1 MTVPIVTLAQQPNL
15 VTAMWSVPSTWPA
28 FMFQDP
34 VAAVY
39 YPQLPAAF
47 PDYQLL
53 ALDEHGA
60 VVARVNSAPFYWG
73 GSDEELPD
81 RGWDGILERAFSD
94 RDRGR
99 EPTAVSLLEARI
111 APHRQGAGL
120 STTLLRA
127 ARGNVQRLGMRDL
140 FGPVRPTGKSAEPRT
155 PMPQYAARVRA
166 DGLPEDPWLRV
177 HARLGARL
185 VKTCPLS
192 MTVPGTLTQW
202 RNWTGLPL
210 TSSGPT
216 QIPQALTPVHV
227 SVEHDHAVYIEPN
240 VWVHHHLPAPGDQ
253 QHP

>member
-15 VTAMWSVPSTWPA
+15 VEAMWSVPSTWPA

-60 VVARVNSAPFYWG
+60 VVARVNSAPFYWD

-94 RDRGR
+94 RGRGR

-127 ARGNVQRLGMRDL
+127 ARGNVQRLGMRDT
-140 FGPVRPTGKSAEPRT
+140 VRPGPPDREKR
-155 PMPQYAARVRA
+155 
-166 DGLPEDPWLRV
+166 
-177 HARLGARL
+177 
-185 VKTCPLS
+185 
-192 MTVPGTLTQW
+192 GTLYPDAGV
-202 RNWTGLPL
+202 RRP
-210 TSSGPT
+210 GPRRRAA
-216 QIPQALTPVHV
+216 QRPVAAGPRPARRPAR
-227 SVEHDHAVYIEPN
+227 ED
-240 VWVHHHLPAPGDQ
+240 LPAV
-253 QHP
+253 